1 MKPYMLIEG
10 SNLSI
15 ESFEHKVA
23 AAIEM
28 GYSFAGDLVS
38 HPVSSNE
45 LKFYQPVILIE
56 DEEDDEEDYEE
67 EGDDQD
73 EVRFS

>member
-15 ESFEHKVA
+15 ESFEQKITA
-23 AAIEM
+23 ALEM
-28 GYSFAGDLVS
+28 GYSFAGDLIS

-56 DEEDDEEDYEE
+56 DEEEYEDEDEMDDES
-67 EGDDQD
+67 DDQV
-73 EVRFS
+73 E